1 MAGDNDNYENLE
13 FLTGFSYAGKEYVGI
28 VINQDNQITTF
39 YDVESIHSVN
49 LKQKFLELGE
59 LWWWESNRQI
69 PIDIFL
75 RHEMIGFKEC
85 IKTFSNKDV
94 KILFG
99 PVTSMQTLL
108 KKRIK
113 RRSIQ
118 LIRKTT

>member
-1 MAGDNDNYENLE
+1 MADDSYKDLE
-13 FLTGFSYAGKEYVGI
+13 FLTGLRYVDKEYVGI
-28 VINQDNQITTF
+28 VINQDNQILSF
-39 YDVESIHSVN
+39 YDVETISNIE
-49 LKQKFLELGE
+49 LKKKFLELGE

-75 RHEMIGFKEC
+75 RHEMVPFKDC

-94 KILFG
+94 EILFG
-99 PVTSMQTLL
+99 PITSMQNLL

-118 LIRKTT
+118 LVRKTS

>member
-1 MAGDNDNYENLE
+1 MACDNKYENLE
-13 FLTGFSYAGKEYVGI
+13 FLTGISYSGKEYVGI
-28 VINQDNQITTF
+28 VINQDNQITSF
-39 YDVESIHSVN
+39 YDVESIHSQS
-49 LKQKFLELGE
+49 LKKKFLEFGE

-75 RHEMIGFKEC
+75 RHEMIQFKEC

-94 KILFG
+94 EILFG
-99 PVTSMQTLL
+99 PVTSMQSLL

-118 LIRKTT
+118 LVRKTT

>member
-13 FLTGFSYAGKEYVGI
+13 FLTGISYAGKEYVGI

>member
-1 MAGDNDNYENLE
+1 MTADNEYENLE
-13 FLTGFSYAGKEYVGI
+13 FLTGISYSGKEYVGI
-28 VINQDNQITTF
+28 IINQDNQITSF
-39 YDVESIHSVN
+39 YDVESIHSQN
-49 LKQKFLELGE
+49 LKKKFLELGE

-75 RHEMIGFKEC
+75 RHEMAPFKEC

-94 KILFG
+94 EILFG
-99 PVTSMQTLL
+99 PVTSMQSLL